1 MCWVLLLVVLHW
13 WVKRR
18 FVGTA
23 SLGKGL
29 GAGRR
34 SCINKKHRISIIQTR
49 NVIYCREL
57 KGITGRFMGK
67 KSFAGWRHTNM
78 TWEIPELTTVG
89 GWDMNPPC
97 PGCYLVPPGMSTTL
111 CRQEKTN
118 TA

>member
-1 MCWVLLLVVLHW
+1 
-13 WVKRR
+13 
-18 FVGTA
+18 
-23 SLGKGL
+23 
-29 GAGRR
+29 
-34 SCINKKHRISIIQTR
+34 
-49 NVIYCREL
+49 
-57 KGITGRFMGK
+57 
-67 KSFAGWRHTNM
+67 M